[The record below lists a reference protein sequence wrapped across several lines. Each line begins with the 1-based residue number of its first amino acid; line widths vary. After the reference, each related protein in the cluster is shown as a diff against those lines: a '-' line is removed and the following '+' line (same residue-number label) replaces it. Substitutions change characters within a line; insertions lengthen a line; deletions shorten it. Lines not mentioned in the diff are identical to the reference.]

1 VLGLCDLKQ
10 EDNRMVDR
18 AEGTG
23 LSGKLQNGHCDPSS
37 TALTA
42 SFPGAGLRQGGGQ
55 EEGKNLVWV
64 WLGHLSS

>member
-1 VLGLCDLKQ
+1 MLGLYDLKQ

-23 LSGKLQNGHCDPSS
+23 LSGQLQDGHCDPSS
-37 TALTA
+37 PALTA
-42 SFPGAGLRQGGGQ
+42 SFPGAGLRHGRGQ
-55 EEGKNLVWV
+55 EEGRNLVWV